1 MKIATFG
8 FTQSGKSSLFAACTG
23 TELNPAAAAHEHQ
36 AMVNVPDIRLTKLAE
51 IFKPKKITEAKIEF
65 SDLPGVS
72 FQDPHGRDE
81 FRKLLPTLRLADV
94 LLCVVRDFKNDA
106 VPPYRNRVDAA
117 KDLTELWDELVLCDL
132 QLVADRID
140 RLNQALKKPTK
151 DHDHQKRELA
161 LLERCQQALE
171 NTDPLTTIIERD
183 EDRKTLAS
191 FQFLTQKPQV
201 VAYNVSED
209 RAADTNCK
217 TPEFASAAL
226 NVYAD
231 GEAQVAL
238 LEPADRKAFLE
249 DMGIEE
255 PVRDRLIR
263 HCYDALGLI
272 TMLTAGEQ
280 EVRAW
285 PLKKGSSAVE
295 AAGKIHSD
303 LARGFIRAETVAY
316 NDLIAAGSMKVA
328 KANGQVRQEGKTY
341 IVADGD
347 VITIKFNV

>member
-1 MKIATFG
+1 MKVATFG
-8 FTQSGKSSLFAACTG
+8 FSQSGKSSLFAACTG
-23 TELNPAAAAHEHQ
+23 AESNPANAGHEQQ
-36 AMVNVPDIRLTKLAE
+36 AMVAVPDKRLTKLAE
-51 IFKPKKITEAKIEF
+51 IFKPKKITKAQIEF

-72 FQDPHGRDE
+72 FDDPRGRDE
-81 FRKLLPTLRLADV
+81 FRTLLPTLRLADV
-94 LLCVVRDFKNDA
+94 LLCVVRDFQNPS
-106 VPPYRNRVDAA
+106 VPAYRNRVDAQ

-151 DHDHQKRELA
+151 DHDQQKRELA
-161 LLERCQQALE
+161 LLDRCLQALE
-171 NTDPLTTIIERD
+171 NTQPLTAAIERD
-183 EDRKTLAS
+183 EDRKTLAG

-201 VAYNVSED
+201 VAFNVTED
-209 RAADTNCK
+209 RANQTDCK
-217 TPEFASAAL
+217 KPDFAAAAL

-238 LEPADRKAFLE
+238 LDPEDQNAFLE
-249 DMGIEE
+249 DMGIEV

-285 PLKKGSSAVE
+285 PLKTGSSAVE

-316 NDLIAAGSMKVA
+316 NDLIAAGSMKIA

-341 IVADGD
+341 IVNDGD